1 MNRSLIACV
10 LVMLLAACSEP
21 AQQALGTLEYDR
33 ITLPAPAAERIVEKV
48 IERVENEGFR
58 VGLVATIVDRQE
70 GGAETLAARGYPL
83 KAVFTREELIGKA
96 GAP

>member
-33 ITLPAPAAERIVEKV
+33 ITLPAPAAAVVPE
-48 IERVENEGFR
+48 
-58 VGLVATIVDRQE
+58 
-70 GGAETLAARGYPL
+70 AAAGRGPPKPPGRAGPL
-83 KAVFTREELIGKA
+83 WPGRC
-96 GAP
+96 